1 MMVKQEHGQR
11 GDRMQDYKKKQKY
24 VILDE
29 EKPAIPW
36 AKVLK
41 ALVGITALLILIYVI
56 ISLFR
61 SEPETITTEI
71 ELPRKPQSSSQ

>member
-1 MMVKQEHGQR
+1 
-11 GDRMQDYKKKQKY
+11 MQDYKKKQKY

-29 EKPAIPW
+29 EKPTIPW
-36 AKVLK
+36 AKILK

-61 SEPETITTEI
+61 TEPETITTEI
-71 ELPRKPQSSSQ
+71 ELPRQPQSLTK

>member
-1 MMVKQEHGQR
+1 MMAKREHGQR

-29 EKPAIPW
+29 EKPTIPW

-41 ALVGITALLILIYVI
+41 AVTGTAALLILLYII

-61 SEPETITTEI
+61 TAPETITTEI
-71 ELPRKPQSSSQ
+71 ELPRQPQSSTQ